1 MARIYIEPSRAKRI
15 AQDEMDLSRA
25 LKALSQEVDS
35 IRGNMRY
42 KIAGRAQIA
51 ERLRQVSEQI
61 AAEAGAARNMSNGM
75 RQVVT
80 WYEQTENGNRDRQ
93 VAEKTSVQKS
103 HLELLRDFI
112 IDLRIFIP
120 VGPSPRLPF
129 NWPSKINWDD
139 ILKILQPLP
148 ILPLFPFSLAAL
160 TFLDGLDYNTE
171 FFSWESADGR
181 KKKSSSLISDA
192 EIDLL
197 DANDGNGGRL
207 DRLKKWS
214 KDHSKKADGKY
225 YIDGKTGKITK
236 VDPDDEAANEE
247 FSDHN
252 KGSIPVDIRLAGIGS
267 NSSASFLEDEGSLS
281 GNTGGLY
288 GRYAVGEAEYH
299 ADAYISA
306 LGIGATAGASA
317 TAFTAEGKAYL
328 GTENTQAYVE
338 GEVTVGR
345 VGAQAGASVGLIDK
359 DGNFNPSA
367 YAGGSAEAILAE
379 ASGTV
384 GGKFAGTD
392 VSATGKINFGVGAH
406 ANVGVHDGKISVDIG
421 ASLGVGVGVKVDIDV
436 SGTVKA
442 IGSGV
447 NKVGSFLKKIF

>member
-1 MARIYIEPSRAKRI
+1 MAHIYIEPSRAKHI
-15 AQDEMDLSRA
+15 AQDEMELSRT

-61 AAEAGAARNMSNGM
+61 AAEAGAARNMGNGL
-75 RQVVT
+75 QQIVT
-80 WYEQTENGNRDRQ
+80 WYEKTENGNRDRQ
-93 VAEKTSVQKS
+93 VADKTSVRRI
-103 HLELLRDFI
+103 LGFI
-112 IDLRIFIP
+112 IDPRIFTP
-120 VGPSPRLPF
+120 VGPGPRPPF
-129 NWPSKINWDD
+129 NWPSRINWDD
-139 ILKILQPLP
+139 ILKILQPIP
-148 ILPLFPFSLAAL
+148 IVPMFPFSLSAL
-160 TFLDGLDYNTE
+160 TFLDGLDYDTE
-171 FFSWESADGR
+171 FSSWESADGR
-181 KKKSSSLISDA
+181 KKKSSSLISDT

-214 KDHSKKADGKY
+214 KDHSKKTGGKY

-236 VDPDDEAANEE
+236 VDPHDEAANEE

-252 KGSIPVDIRLAGIGS
+252 KGSIPVDIRLAGVGS
-267 NSSASFLEDEGSLS
+267 SSSASWLEGEGSLN
-281 GNTGGLY
+281 GNAGGLY

-299 ADAYISA
+299 ADTYISA

-338 GEVTVGR
+338 GEFTVGR
-345 VGAQAGASVGLIDK
+345 VGAQAGGSVGLIDK

-367 YAGGSAEAILAE
+367 YAGGSVEAILAE

-406 ANVGVHDGKISVDIG
+406 ANVGVHDGKISVDLG

-442 IGSGV
+442 IGSGI